1 MGFFSDLDIEIN
13 DMISQ
18 GATRDEV
25 LVKYP
30 FLSEREL
37 EAYFNRE
44 YDWDVTTD
52 GDVVSY
58 DDLVNEPEV
67 WLGDE
72 HY

>member
-1 MGFFSDLDIEIN
+1 MGFFSELDIEIN

-37 EAYFNRE
+37 EVYFNRE
-44 YDWDVTTD
+44 YDWDMTD

>member
-1 MGFFSDLDIEIN
+1 MGVFSELDMEIN

-37 EAYFNRE
+37 ENYFNRE
-44 YDWDVTTD
+44 YDYDIGDADVIT
-52 GDVVSY
+52 Y
-58 DDLVNEPEV
+58 DELSHEPEV

>member
-1 MGFFSDLDIEIN
+1 MGMFSDIDIEIN
-13 DMISQ
+13 NMIAE

-25 LVKYP
+25 LAKYS

-37 EAYFNRE
+37 EAYFNRDFD
-44 YDWDVTTD
+44 YSHQD

-58 DDLVNEPEV
+58 DDLINEPDDTWIE
-67 WLGDE
+67 E

>member
-1 MGFFSDLDIEIN
+1 MGFFSELDIEIN

-25 LVKYP
+25 LAKYS

-37 EAYFNRE
+37 DVYFSRDLD
-44 YDWDVTTD
+44 YSKLD
-52 GDVVSY
+52 GDVISY
-58 DDLVNEPEV
+58 DDLANEPE
-67 WLGDE
+67 WLTDE

>member
-1 MGFFSDLDIEIN
+1 MGFFSDIDIEIN
-13 DMISQ
+13 NMIAE

-25 LVKYP
+25 LAKYS

-37 EAYFNRE
+37 EAYFNRDFD
-44 YDWDVTTD
+44 YSHQD

-58 DDLVNEPEV
+58 DDLVSEPEDT
-67 WLGDE
+67 WIEE